1 MRITILTTGSRGD
14 VQPFIAL
21 GLGLQQ
27 AGHRVKLVTH
37 PPFQTMAQ
45 SYGLEFAPMGGDV
58 QAIMAQEAGQ
68 QMLEASNP
76 VQLIRKYAQMVEP
89 LLAEAM
95 ADCWQACQDSDA
107 IVGTPYTVSGFDIAQ
122 KLQIPFCMAALM
134 PQSANS
140 EFPFPS
146 LPQTLKLGGWFNSLT
161 YPVLL
166 EGFGLVFRKAI
177 NQFRQTTLQL
187 TPLSNWEGLYGRLE
201 RAKVPY
207 LYGFSQI
214 VVPKPANWSE
224 RLHITGYW
232 FSERPSTWTPPQ
244 DLQQFLAAGSPPV
257 YIGFGSMTGRDP
269 ERMTEIALAA
279 LAKTK
284 QRGILLTGWGGI
296 NASDLPETV
305 FKLESIPHDWLFPQ
319 MAAIVHHGGAG
330 TTAAALRAGV
340 PSIVVPFFGDQPFWG
355 HQLWQLGVS
364 QKAIP
369 KSSLSVDKLD
379 KAIATAVE
387 RTPMRQQAKVIG
399 ERIRAENGVQQA
411 VAAFQS
417 TLSSTSLEQ

>member
-14 VQPFIAL
+14 VQPLIAL

-58 QAIMAQEAGQ
+58 QAVMAQEAGQ
-68 QMLEASNP
+68 RMLETSNP
-76 VQLIRKYAQMVEP
+76 VQLIQKYAQMVAP
-89 LLAEAM
+89 LLAQAM
-95 ADCWQACQDSDA
+95 ADSWQACQDSDL
-107 IVGTPYTVSGFDIAQ
+107 IIGTAYTIWGFDIAQ
-122 KLQIPFCMAALM
+122 KLKIPFCMAALL

-146 LPQTLKLGGWFNSLT
+146 LPQTLKLGGWLNSLS
-161 YPVLL
+161 YPVFM
-166 EGFGLVFRKAI
+166 EGFGWVFRKGI
-177 NQFRQTTLQL
+177 NQFRQATLQL
-187 TPLSNWEGLYGRLE
+187 TPLSNWEGLYGRLQRE
-201 RAKVPY
+201 NVPY
-207 LYGFSQI
+207 FYGFSPI

-232 FSERPSTWTPPQ
+232 FLEHPPTWTPPT
-244 DLQQFLAAGSPPV
+244 DLQQFLAAGTPPV

-269 ERMTEIALAA
+269 EQMTEIALGA

-296 NASDLPETV
+296 SGTDLPETV

-330 TTAAALRAGV
+330 TSAAALRAGIQSV
-340 PSIVVPFFGDQPFWG
+340 VVPFFGDQPFWG
-355 HQLWQLGVS
+355 HRLWQLGVS
-364 QKAIP
+364 GAPIP
-369 KSSLSVDKLD
+369 KTSLSVDKLAD
-379 KAIATAVE
+379 AIANAVNH
-387 RTPMRQQAKVIG
+387 TQMRQQAKVIS
-399 ERIRAENGVQQA
+399 EQIQAENGVKQA
-411 VAAFQS
+411 VTAFH
-417 TLSSTSLEQ
+417 